1 MKEFAFGTEEQ
12 YNWLENLISD
22 GQCHVFNNCVL
33 PSSCTPDHARLGF
46 DKLESVYAVYI
57 DHGVTTTAE
66 DPNFARFLQDGE
78 TKFMSME
85 DMSEFFHSLQP
96 LFNTDASA
104 SSVCTEKQKENS
116 ETEAV
121 DIQSLVAERSQRD
134 KPKLLSPDA
143 ISAPIKQKV
152 FGQDEAIESL
162 AELIVLNRM
171 RKKSKL
177 LTVMLL
183 GPTATGKSETAKSLA
198 EVLSDATG
206 TKYGFIELAGNEFVG
221 EHSVHRFFGAPPGY
235 VGHGQPTALD
245 AVRKNGYHCIVINE
259 VEKAD
264 LKLIE
269 GLMEAIDSG
278 YLGMADNSKP
288 IDLNHCILLL
298 TSNLPINMEEY
309 SAANDFQRSEMCRDA
324 YTKHCGRPEIS
335 GKIGN
340 FIAYQPLSVE
350 AIAQIVVKFIRT
362 EFDNYNLKLGTV
374 SNSLMN
380 YFLDC
385 ESTYGARVIALNV
398 TTTVGKQLQRFLLRT
413 GDPDA
418 LAGKVIS
425 LSGSIDNIQ
434 FCVN

>member
-1 MKEFAFGTEEQ
+1 MQF
-12 YNWLENLISD
+12 I
-22 GQCHVFNNCVL
+22 
-33 PSSCTPDHARLGF
+33 
-46 DKLESVYAVYI
+46 I

-288 IDLNHCILLL
+288 STSIIVSYCSHPISRSIWKSILQQTIFSVLRCAEMHIPSIAADLKSAARLATLSLISHCRSRRLPRLLL
-298 TSNLPINMEEY
+298 SSFVP
-309 SAANDFQRSEMCRDA
+309 
-324 YTKHCGRPEIS
+324 
-335 GKIGN
+335 
-340 FIAYQPLSVE
+340 
-350 AIAQIVVKFIRT
+350 
-362 EFDNYNLKLGTV
+362 
-374 SNSLMN
+374 SL
-380 YFLDC
+380 
-385 ESTYGARVIALNV
+385 
-398 TTTVGKQLQRFLLRT
+398 TT
-413 GDPDA
+413 
-418 LAGKVIS
+418 I
-425 LSGSIDNIQ
+425 I
-434 FCVN
+434 